1 MMLFLVILL
10 AVLVAPPPSLCMT
23 MIMAVNMTLF
33 QERRESHEH
42 DSPLTLLRGIES
54 SNLTCSEAQLIARSC
69 RTRGMVFIK
78 DKASFDFPGY
88 ALCLADIDDDFG
100 SLYERC

>member
-1 MMLFLVILL
+1 MLFLVILL
-10 AVLVAPPPSLCMT
+10 AVLVAPPPSLC

-54 SNLTCSEAQLIARSC
+54 SNLTCSEAQLIAMSG
-69 RTRGMVFIK
+69 RTAGMVLLK
-78 DKASFDFPGY
+78 DKASFDYPGY
-88 ALCLADIDDDFG
+88 VLCLFGINDNYG
-100 SLYERC
+100 SLHRR